1 MLVVG
6 EGKQAIEYAVTGGV
20 QLLTPLL
27 SQGKCTLII
36 VKRNLRILVSDA
48 DAAELRAWCGSLAAG
63 RRRRAACGANA
74 AAEAGAR
81 AYVAV
86 ERQPADAARREEEGA
101 RPRHRLARLV
111 RRRRAALARRGGRA
125 HG

>member
-1 MLVVG
+1 MWIRNIACTLQTVCPRSGKLVSERTFRSTSVAYCIDERDQRVLVVG

-48 DAAELRAWCGSLAAG
+48 DAAELRAWCGSLAGIGG
-63 RRRRAACGANA
+63 RRS
-74 AAEAGAR
+74 
-81 AYVAV
+81 
-86 ERQPADAARREEEGA
+86 
-101 RPRHRLARLV
+101 H
-111 RRRRAALARRGGRA
+111 
-125 HG
+125 